1 MDIFLGQRLRHEAQ
15 LNKGPET
22 DREKK
27 IQSLVHIGKDP
38 AERADIYHQIAKVE
52 SDDLYWIP
60 MYGTTGVAGIS
71 SRVQDFTCDFRGI
84 TFQIEKWN
92 VTD

>member
-1 MDIFLGQRLRHEAQ
+1 
-15 LNKGPET
+15 
-22 DREKK
+22 
-27 IQSLVHIGKDP
+27 
-38 AERADIYHQIAKVE
+38 
-52 SDDLYWIP
+52 
-60 MYGTTGVAGIS
+60 MYGTTGVAGIG